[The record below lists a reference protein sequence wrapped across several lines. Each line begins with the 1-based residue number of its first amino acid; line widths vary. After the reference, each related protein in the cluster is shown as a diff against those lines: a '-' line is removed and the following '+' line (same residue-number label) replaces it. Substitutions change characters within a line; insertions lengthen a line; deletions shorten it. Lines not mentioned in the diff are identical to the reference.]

1 MRIPPNHHPVIR
13 LRNTLLTATSLFAL
27 WVLLCLASCALRPAV
42 TTRLRPPVPGR
53 LATTPGPHGLRER
66 VTRFAPIGP
75 IPLSKPFAPMHA
87 NTRLWV

>member
-27 WVLLCLASCALRPAV
+27 WVLLCLASCGLPPAV
-42 TTRLRPPVPGR
+42 ATRQRLPVPDR
-53 LATTPGPHGLRER
+53 LAATPGPHGLRES
-66 VTRFAPIGP
+66 VTRFAPMGP

-87 NTRLWV
+87 TTRLWV